1 MNVNVNGGE
10 FGARLRARRE
20 AARLSQQEL
29 ADRSGL
35 SIRAVSNLERGR
47 TRWPH
52 PDSVRRLADALE
64 LSGEARGQFLGAANR
79 RLAGDVTAPAVT
91 GPEGALAGADG
102 GQVGPRQLPG
112 PVRQFT
118 GRDTELAALASLLD
132 QAGTRPAAAVILA
145 IGGTAGV
152 GKTALAVHWANKVAD
167 RFPDGQLYVNL
178 RGYDPA
184 ELLPAADALAGFLR
198 DLGVPGPDIP
208 ADAGERAARFR
219 SLLAGR
225 RMLVLLDNA
234 GQVEQVRPL
243 LPGSPGCM
251 TLVTSRDALAGL
263 VARDGAVRLDLDLL
277 PPAEAVG
284 LLRGLIGAR
293 VEVDPDAA
301 NALAALCARLPLALR
316 VAAELA
322 AARPAA
328 SLAELAD
335 ELVDE
340 QQRLDLLDAD
350 GDSGTGIRAVF
361 SWSYRHLDPEAAG
374 LFRFLGLQ
382 PGLDAGRY
390 AAAALSATTV
400 RQARR
405 VLDALA
411 RAHLIH
417 ATGPGRYA
425 MHDLLRA
432 YAREIAAA
440 CDKEDD
446 VRAALTRL
454 FDFYLHTAAAALDT
468 LFPAERHRRPR
479 IPAPATAVPPLAA
492 PTDAKAW
499 LDTELANLVAVAA
512 HTAVGGWPGHTV
524 RLSAT
529 LSRYL
534 TGGGH
539 FAQAVVIYTHA
550 LAAARA
556 IGDHAAE
563 ATALSN
569 LSQIDLHHGRSQRAA
584 SQLRQALAL
593 FRAAGDRP
601 GEARVLHN
609 LATVE
614 AQQGHYQQ
622 AGVHHQQALELYLA
636 AGDRTGAARA
646 LHGLGDMDL
655 RLGRYQRADDH
666 LRRALALCQESGDWV
681 NEAYVLASLGDLSL
695 HLRRYPQAVDDLTRA
710 LGMFREAEDRTSEAW
725 VLAHLGSAQLNQG
738 HSELAIDYLQQA
750 KAVARENKDLFGEAE
765 ALNRL
770 GEVYLAT
777 SRLGQART
785 AHSRALGLAG
795 QAGDKFEQARAHAGL
810 ARSHQPAGDPARA
823 RDHWHQALALYTEL
837 GTPEA
842 DQIRAQLSAGN
853 GPGHDM

>member
-1 MNVNVNGGE
+1 
-10 FGARLRARRE
+10 
-20 AARLSQQEL
+20 
-29 ADRSGL
+29 
-35 SIRAVSNLERGR
+35 
-47 TRWPH
+47 
-52 PDSVRRLADALE
+52 
-64 LSGEARGQFLGAANR
+64 
-79 RLAGDVTAPAVT
+79 
-91 GPEGALAGADG
+91 
-102 GQVGPRQLPG
+102 
-112 PVRQFT
+112 
-118 GRDTELAALASLLD
+118 
-132 QAGTRPAAAVILA
+132 
-145 IGGTAGV
+145 
-152 GKTALAVHWANKVAD
+152 
-167 RFPDGQLYVNL
+167 
-178 RGYDPA
+178 
-184 ELLPAADALAGFLR
+184 
-198 DLGVPGPDIP
+198 
-208 ADAGERAARFR
+208 
-219 SLLAGR
+219 
-225 RMLVLLDNA
+225 
-234 GQVEQVRPL
+234 
-243 LPGSPGCM
+243 
-251 TLVTSRDALAGL
+251 
-263 VARDGAVRLDLDLL
+263 LDLDLL
-277 PPAEAVG
+277 PLAEAVG

-293 VEVDPDAA
+293 AEVDPDAA

-328 SLAELAD
+328 SLTELAG

-382 PGLDAGRY
+382 PGLDLGRY
-390 AAAALSATTV
+390 AAAALAATTV

-432 YAREIAAA
+432 YARETAAA
-440 CDKEDD
+440 HHQEDE

-454 FDFYLHTAAAALDT
+454 FDFYLHTAAVAMDT

-479 IPAPATAVPPLAA
+479 IPLPATAVPPLAA

-499 LDTELANLVAVAA
+499 LDAELANLVAVAA
-512 HTAVGGWPGHTV
+512 HTAVRGWPGHTT

-539 FAQAVVIYTHA
+539 FPQAVVIYSHA

-556 IGDHAAE
+556 VGDRAAE

-593 FRAAGDRP
+593 FRDGGDRA

-622 AGVHHQQALELYLA
+622 AGVHHQQALEVYLA
-636 AGDRTGAARA
+636 ADDRTGAARA
-646 LHGLGDMDL
+646 LHGLGDIDL

-666 LRRALALCQESGDWV
+666 LRRALALCQESGDRV

-695 HLRRYPQAVDDLTRA
+695 HLRRYPQAVGQLARA
-710 LGMFREAEDRTSEAW
+710 LDMFQEAEDRTSEAW
-725 VLAHLGSAQLNQG
+725 VLAHLGSAELNQG
-738 HSELAIDYLQQA
+738 HSQLAIDYLLQA
-750 KAVARENKDLFGEAE
+750 RAVARENKDLFGEAE
-765 ALNRL
+765 ALNGL
-770 GEVYLAT
+770 GEVYLAA

-785 AHSRALGLAG
+785 AHSRALDLAG
-795 QAGDKFEQARAHAGL
+795 QAGDRFEQARAHAGL

-823 RDHWHQALALYTEL
+823 LDHWHEALALYTEL

-842 DQIRAQLSAGN
+842 DQIRAQLLVGNDGRGEPFAASARDSLD
-853 GPGHDM
+853 P